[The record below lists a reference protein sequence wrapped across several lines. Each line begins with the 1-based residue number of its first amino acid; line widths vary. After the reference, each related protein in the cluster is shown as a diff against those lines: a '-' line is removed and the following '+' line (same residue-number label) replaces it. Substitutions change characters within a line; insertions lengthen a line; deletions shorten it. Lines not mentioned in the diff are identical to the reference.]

1 MVKRDRTS
9 LLSVGL
15 TFIMLAFVTQAVYA
29 QSENLSGDLKGSFL
43 LTPSESEK
51 VSHSSIKLDSFTFT
65 LDDEFKEIAAR
76 NSDDSKAR
84 SKQRTKSLTVGYI
97 DDDFLFRTDGGSDRF
112 RFEGESAGLMF
123 SGQSASLMLVYGNS
137 EAFEDEGDIRSIA
150 ADLSFGGNKHLFRN
164 FLQLPIGIYVPIRFN
179 LGYRNLTLIESEESL
194 HLGQGGV
201 GAGVGASARIPTSIP
216 IVRDNITGFASFVR
230 SVGGL
235 GDLSS
240 TDRTMGN
247 EFDQALSGIRLTQN
261 TDFNIEGKF
270 ENLLGDNSGVTI
282 GLTLR
287 WMSWSEEAASNVWEV
302 FDVVSGQRDD
312 LVQRGTQTFVRV
324 GINW

>member
-1 MVKRDRTS
+1 MVKRETGGFISFGLIFLMLSITAPTAHAQSLDSEERTDP
-9 LLSVGL
+9 
-15 TFIMLAFVTQAVYA
+15 YPA
-29 QSENLSGDLKGSFL
+29 QSEEANYWSPSAGDLTFSF
-43 LTPSESEK
+43 
-51 VSHSSIKLDSFTFT
+51 
-65 LDDEFKEIAAR
+65 DDEFMEIAAR
-76 NSDDSKAR
+76 NSATTNAR

-97 DDDFLFRTDGGSDRF
+97 DDEFLFRTDAGSDRF

-137 EAFEDEGDIRSIA
+137 EAFESEGDIRSIA

-164 FLQLPIGIYVPIRFN
+164 FLQLPVGIYVPIRFN
-179 LGYRNLTLIESEESL
+179 LGYRNLTLIEDEESL

-201 GAGVGASARIPTSIP
+201 GAGVGASARIPTGIP

-235 GDLSS
+235 GDLSGS
-240 TDRTMGN
+240 DQAMGN
-247 EFDQALSGIRLTQN
+247 EFGQALSGIRLTQN

-270 ENLLGDNSGVTI
+270 ENLLGDNTGVTL

-312 LVQRGTQTFVRV
+312 LVQRGTQTFLRV